1 MGAVKS
7 LFKIMVL
14 IFAGVGM
21 YYAGK
26 NALVSWDPGRQES
39 PEKIVKKV
47 APEKL
52 KFKKENKTAPEPVKR
67 ETDFTF
73 YEVLNDDRMVKFVGL
88 DGKVHR
94 GDRPLGLMRREEQM
108 APSKPLAVARQ
119 ETVVKKPKAPEIA
132 KAPIPEAKAI
142 DEKSSTGAVFSLQV
156 SSFRELKRAMDHVG
170 QLQKKGYPAFSRS
183 VTLDDSSVW
192 NRVYIGPFEDSE
204 KARGTM
210 SAYSQ
215 KEGASAV
222 LSSVGPETA

>member
-1 MGAVKS
+1 
-7 LFKIMVL
+7 MVL

-52 KFKKENKTAPEPVKR
+52 KFKKETKPAPEPVKR
-67 ETDFTF
+67 ETEFTF

-94 GDRPLGLMRREEQM
+94 GNSPIGIMKRTVQRPPIK
-108 APSKPLAVARQ
+108 PSATAAQVSLEKKIKSPEAEKP
-119 ETVVKKPKAPEIA
+119 
-132 KAPIPEAKAI
+132 PIPELKAI
-142 DEKSSTGAVFSLQV
+142 EKKSSTGAVFSLQV
-156 SSFRELKRAMDHVG
+156 SSFRELTRALDHVG
-170 QLQKKGYPAFSRS
+170 KLQKKGYPAFSRS

-192 NRVYIGPFEDSE
+192 NRVYIGPFGNSE
-204 KARGTM
+204 KARDMMG
-210 SAYSQ
+210 AYTQ